1 MSSEV
6 YPGAVRGLTYGVV
19 KAPGTGTIKQAATSG
34 YSVRVGQYQNPMW
47 KWTLL
52 YEYLKNDT
60 PNPTLPLGP
69 NCTDYQQWIGFF
81 LARGGQLDDFLFTDI
96 SDINGGLPQ
105 TPNICYVGPAL
116 LQTPWTPLAKV
127 SVGFGILDPTNH
139 WQQVT
144 AVGSA
149 GYGLTLHFPPTW
161 NDSGG
166 TTSDGSGSTSIT
178 WTDKGLMPGSG
189 FPNLTAQLQLVTDGT
204 DWYSPIQ
211 RSWGGLFNEDVTDL
225 NGSIA
230 VYANGASVSVPTPEG
245 PGLALPGYSFGG
257 LYIPWGATAPDAPL
271 TAQFKFYYRVAFD
284 MDDTEMEQFMQFVWT
299 IGGNETSRNG
309 SGTVKLI
316 TSRPNLL

>member
-69 NCTDYQQWIGFF
+69 NYTDYQQWIGFF

-96 SDINGGLPQ
+96 SDLNGGPPQ
-105 TPNICYVGPAL
+105 TPNTCYVGPAL
-116 LQTPWTPLAKV
+116 LQTLWTPLTKV
-127 SVGFGILDPTNH
+127 GIGFGVLDPSNH

-144 AVGSA
+144 IA
-149 GYGLTLHFPPTW
+149 GTTGRFMPTW

-166 TTSDGSGSTSIT
+166 ATSEAGSSVV
-178 WTDKGLMPGSG
+178 WQDKGLMPLAG
-189 FPNLTAQLQLVTDGT
+189 FPNLQAQLQLVTDGT
-204 DWYSPIQ
+204 NWYSPIQ
-211 RSWGGLFNEDVTDL
+211 RSWGGLFYEDITDL
-225 NGSIA
+225 NGAIEVYQNGGSALVPSIA
-230 VYANGASVSVPTPEG
+230 G
-245 PGLALPGYSFGG
+245 PGLALPGQSFGG
-257 LYIPWGATAPDAPL
+257 LYIPWLTEPPTPL